1 MKAAYD
7 RGGVMNDR
15 EKQVLEIVARV
26 SKRDVASI
34 KPEQQLVADLGI
46 DSPKALQLMCD
57 LEEELKIEMPDDA
70 VGKIVTVSDI
80 LKVIPADSHA

>member
-1 MKAAYD
+1 
-7 RGGVMNDR
+7 MNDK

-26 SKRDVASI
+26 AKRDVATV

-57 LEEELKIEMPDDA
+57 LEEDLKIEMPEDA
-70 VGKIVTVSDI
+70 VGKIVTVADI
-80 LKVIPADSHA
+80 LKVIPVDSHA